1 MKRRLIFAI
10 ILLILFSTISIK
22 ENIVIT
28 KFNLEKISV
37 ENNYLLKKEDITKL
51 LIPIYNKN
59 LLLLN
64 YSEIEKILN
73 QNSFIESFEV
83 KKKYPNS
90 IKIKI
95 FEKNPI
101 AILYNGK
108 KKFYLSDKI
117 DLIKLKKLKD
127 YENLPSI
134 FGNKDQFKILFESL
148 NEINFPNKIITKYIL
163 FESNRWDLETVNKK
177 IIKLPNKN
185 YTKV

>member
-73 QNSFIESFEV
+73 
-83 KKKYPNS
+83 
-90 IKIKI
+90 
-95 FEKNPI
+95 
-101 AILYNGK
+101 
-108 KKFYLSDKI
+108 
-117 DLIKLKKLKD
+117 LIKFKKLKD

-185 YTKV
+185 YTKSLENYLKLIKNNNFNKYEVFDYRIPGQLILK